1 MTFFLVVV
9 LILIF
14 CFGFV
19 VAYGAPYLP
28 TLGKQQ
34 QQALELL
41 GLKPGQTMLE
51 LGSGDGR
58 MLIATA
64 KQGLNVVGYELNPIL
79 YFVSKIICFRYR
91 HKIKIHLGNFWH
103 KKWPEA
109 DAIFVFL
116 HSRYMNKLDQKVKSR
131 YNKKPIKLVSYAFEI
146 PGKVPQKTE
155 GALYLYQYN

>member
-19 VAYGAPYLP
+19 VAFGAPYLP

-51 LGSGDGR
+51 LPRTFVDG
-58 MLIATA
+58 LLDPYT
-64 KQGLNVVGYELNPIL
+64 V
-79 YFVSKIICFRYR
+79 
-91 HKIKIHLGNFWH
+91 IKI
-103 KKWPEA
+103 
-109 DAIFVFL
+109 
-116 HSRYMNKLDQKVKSR
+116 
-131 YNKKPIKLVSYAFEI
+131 
-146 PGKVPQKTE
+146 
-155 GALYLYQYN
+155 